1 MKHSFNIFLSVF
13 ILFLSAARAQRVEI
27 EIPDIKLDRAYIY
40 SISGENLILRDSVS
54 AAGNGVFAFSA
65 PPGKLHA
72 GFHRLSFDK
81 KRSLDFIVDGE
92 DIKITAHPG
101 HLPDSLKV
109 ISSESNKLYY
119 SFLRLNKEYKSKSEL
134 LQFFLARYPKDD
146 ELYSVTSRRLLRLQ
160 EDYLRFANITAQ
172 IRPSSFIARY
182 IRSAQLPVVDAG
194 QPPEKHLAYL
204 KAHALDKV
212 DFHDAELIKSDLFSG
227 KSIEYLTYYRNPQLP
242 KELLE
247 KEFMTAVD
255 TVLGRAKVNTD
266 VYEHVVEYLLDGFKK
281 FGFDV
286 VIDYILDN
294 YVIKDELCIDE
305 KLETA
310 LQRRIDQ
317 AKLFKI
323 GSQVPD
329 IISSDSSG
337 KQIGLYGIRSEQ
349 VLILF
354 YATWCPHCQSILPR
368 INELYERQKEKRTE
382 VLAVSMDTSRA
393 DWLRYLGASG
403 TEWLNVSDLKGWR
416 GKAVTDYYIYATPT
430 MFLVDRERKI
440 AAKPLTVEDLTKWF

>member
-1 MKHSFNIFLSVF
+1 MV
-13 ILFLSAARAQRVEI
+13 
-27 EIPDIKLDRAYIY
+27 
-40 SISGENLILRDSVS
+40 LRDSVS

-65 PPGKLHA
+65 PSGNLHA
-72 GFHRLSFDK
+72 GFHRLSFGK
-81 KRSLDFIVDGE
+81 NRSLDFIVDGE
-92 DIKITAHPG
+92 EIKITADPR

-109 ISSESNKLYY
+109 ISSESNTLYY
-119 SFLRLNKEYKSKSEL
+119 SFLRLNKEEPKSKSEL

-172 IRPSSFIARY
+172 IKPSSLIARY

-194 QPPEKHLAYL
+194 RPPEKQLAYL

-266 VYEHVVEYLLDGFKK
+266 VYGHVVEYLLDGFKK
-281 FGFDV
+281 FGLDV

-323 GSQVPD
+323 GNKVPD
-329 IISSDSSG
+329 IISGDSL
-337 KQIGLYGIRSEQ
+337 IGQADRLVWHQ
-349 VLILF
+349 V
-354 YATWCPHCQSILPR
+354 
-368 INELYERQKEKRTE
+368 
-382 VLAVSMDTSRA
+382 
-393 DWLRYLGASG
+393 
-403 TEWLNVSDLKGWR
+403 
-416 GKAVTDYYIYATPT
+416 
-430 MFLVDRERKI
+430 
-440 AAKPLTVEDLTKWF
+440 